1 MKRFCHPYYLIL
13 GFCFITL
20 YGHAQNVGINATG
33 AAPTASAGLDVDFTN
48 KGVLV
53 PRVALTATNSA
64 SPVASPATSLLV
76 YNTATAGS
84 GATAVT
90 PGYYYWSGSAWVR
103 FSTGGD
109 DWKILG
115 NANTT
120 SGTNFLGTT
129 NAQAL
134 DFRTNNTLRFRIANG
149 DQVQANA
156 NGTAT
161 APFYSWV
168 ANTGMGFWRA
178 GANILATSTAGV
190 ERMRVMSTGTILIND
205 PSQTW
210 DYGKLSVFGD
220 FNSSIAKGG
229 IAPLTSVNANQIG
242 TGAAFGNGGNL
253 GVLPALGS
261 GLSSVGYNIGVFTTT
276 DSPYAVTGVLIQDII
291 NAQWNVGE
299 WTGSAYRK
307 IIGPGSVNTVV
318 KDINDKNVLLS
329 APEAPENLFMDFGI
343 GKLQNG
349 KTYIEIDPNFT
360 KNIIVNDKYP
370 LKVYIQVEGQC
381 NGVYVSNK
389 SANGFDVIELNNG
402 TSNISFSYSI
412 VAQRGNEIYKDE
424 DGNIIREANYQERWP
439 NAPAIQKVERFK
451 RDDK

>member
-33 AAPTASAGLDVDFTN
+33 AAPAASAGLDIDFTN

-129 NAQAL
+129 NTQAL

-149 DQVQANA
+149 NQVQAMS
-156 NGTAT
+156 NGTA
-161 APFYSWV
+161 ALPFYSWS

-178 GANILATSTAGV
+178 GTNILATSTAGV
-190 ERMRVMSTGTILIND
+190 ERMRVNASGQVLVNTTIPTDPNRFEVKGNDSYWLINSYNTGT
-205 PSQTW
+205 
-210 DYGKLSVFGD
+210 LSGSGFFHNTSSGNGY
-220 FNSSIAKGG
+220 NSIEG
-229 IAPLTSVNANQIG
+229 ISAGNNAGIWGWNTSSG
-242 TGAAFGNGGNL
+242 TGVRGSVVNTIVGWAGYFAGDVGATGTYYSSDVRWKKNIQPIEKESNSILNKIKLLEPMQYNWNAEEFPGMGFDSSRTSFGFIAQELEEIFPELVTNKK
-253 GVLPALGS
+253 
-261 GLSSVGYNIGVFTTT
+261 NIPDPTQKPKIR
-276 DSPYAVTGVLIQDII
+276 SEENNVTGYYMVDYIGLIPILTKGIQEQQQII
-291 NAQWNVGE
+291 ESQNNRIEKLEQMLLE
-299 WTGSAYRK
+299 LK
-307 IIGPGSVNTVV
+307 EEI
-318 KDINDKNVLLS
+318 KN
-329 APEAPENLFMDFGI
+329 
-343 GKLQNG
+343 K
-349 KTYIEIDPNFT
+349 
-360 KNIIVNDKYP
+360 
-370 LKVYIQVEGQC
+370 
-381 NGVYVSNK
+381 
-389 SANGFDVIELNNG
+389 
-402 TSNISFSYSI
+402 
-412 VAQRGNEIYKDE
+412 
-424 DGNIIREANYQERWP
+424 
-439 NAPAIQKVERFK
+439 
-451 RDDK
+451 